1 MRLNW
6 GPFAGKTKA
15 KKLFCSFCGKNT
27 DAVKAMIAGPAV
39 SICNE
44 CVVICN
50 EVLADPMRAKSK
62 PRRDNYS
69 EEYLLSVLAR
79 SSANAEA
86 GSELLRGY
94 VDTLRKR
101 DVPWADI
108 GEALGISRQA
118 AWERF
123 R

>member
-6 GPFAGKTKA
+6 GLFAGKSKA

-50 EVLADPMRAKSK
+50 EVLADPTPARSK
-62 PRRDNYS
+62 PRRHNYS
-69 EEYLLSVLAR
+69 EEYLLSVLAL

-94 VDTLRKR
+94 VDTLRKH

-108 GEALGISRQA
+108 GQALGISRQA

>member
-1 MRLNW
+1 
-6 GPFAGKTKA
+6 
-15 KKLFCSFCGKNT
+15 T
-27 DAVKAMIAGPAV
+27 DDVKAMITGPAV
-39 SICNE
+39 SICDE

-50 EVLADPMRAKSK
+50 QVLADPMPAKSK

-69 EEYLLSVLAR
+69 EEYLLSVLTR

-86 GSELLRGY
+86 SNELLRGY
-94 VDTLRKR
+94 VDTLRKH